1 MGVID
6 VEDGQIRDPVG
17 QPIRLS
23 QLSAS
28 GRRRAILSAV
38 VRCAFSVGVIGG
50 LYFVL
55 PLRGHFG
62 GAAAVAKLVV
72 GIGLFGL
79 VMYSQIRR
87 IARSHMPE
95 LDAVQS
101 VVIAVAVFLCTYASC
116 YFTLSHL
123 HPSSFSEHLDRV
135 GSLYYTVTTF
145 GTVGYGD
152 IAAKSHLA
160 RLLVSSQI
168 LLDLVF
174 IAVTL
179 RVVFGVSRRAL
190 SAGD

>member
-1 MGVID
+1 M
-6 VEDGQIRDPVG
+6 RDPVG
-17 QPIRLS
+17 QPIRLT
-23 QLSAS
+23 QLSSS
-28 GRRRAILSAV
+28 GRRRAILSTAI
-38 VRCAFSVGVIGG
+38 RCVISVAVIGG

-55 PLRGHFG
+55 PLHGYSG
-62 GAAAVAKLVV
+62 SAAAVTKLVLGV
-72 GIGLFGL
+72 GLFGL
-79 VMYSQIRR
+79 VMYSQVRR
-87 IARSHMPE
+87 IAHSHLPE
-95 LDAVQS
+95 LDAVQT

-116 YFTLSHL
+116 YFTLSRL

-152 IAAKSHLA
+152 IAAKSQLA

-174 IAVTL
+174 IALIL
-179 RVVFGVSRRAL
+179 RLVFGVSRRAL